1 MALNIAQA
9 DIKGQLTLLSLPAE
23 LRNHLYWFI
32 CPPQQIDFHTEGLG
46 SSSSNCFFARKDC
59 SGQFL
64 KVCKQIRFEAM
75 SIFLDNL
82 TFNVRRHV
90 QVRKLP
96 CKSMVKNLVINTTV
110 SHIPQLKLFPIKY
123 GFTVLDSLVV
133 KCIAKGFETAA
144 GHEQKY
150 NLAWQE
156 VRDSAIKILVDGHL
170 NVLEDKSTQGRE
182 VHFWLRRVE
191 DTSRERPGVS
201 DPYSIVCGFI
211 LISVKVQMKLV
222 RLQLKQDESI
232 GGVYGEN
239 DKCDRHGRVQE

>member
-1 MALNIAQA
+1 MACNIAQA
-9 DIKGQLTLLSLPAE
+9 DIKGPPPLLSLPAE
-23 LRNHLYWFI
+23 LRNHLYSFI
-32 CPPQQIDFHTEGLG
+32 FPPKQIDFHTEGIG

-75 SIFLDNL
+75 SIFLKNT
-82 TFNVRRHV
+82 TFNVHRHV

-123 GFTVLDSLVV
+123 GFTMLDNLSV
-133 KCIAKGFETAA
+133 KCIAKGFETRAY
-144 GHEQKY
+144 HEQKY

-156 VRDSAIKILVDGHL
+156 VRDSVIKILVDGHL

-182 VHFWLRRVE
+182 VHFCLRRVRDVSKE
-191 DTSRERPGVS
+191 KAGVS
-201 DPYSIVCGFI
+201 SPYALVCGFI
-211 LISVKVQMKLV
+211 LMLVLVQLKLV
-222 RLQLKQDESI
+222 RLELNEDDSS
-232 GGVYGEN
+232 G
-239 DKCDRHGRVQE
+239 